1 MTTPPGMDMEAVLT
15 EAPAHTV
22 EADMVAEIRAT
33 AVVRAMVA
41 EIRAMAVVR
50 ATVVRA
56 DTEVKADMASRATA
70 VPGTKCTSM
79 ALSGLKNET

>member
-1 MTTPPGMDMEAVLT
+1 MTTPLDMDMEAVLM

-22 EADMVAEIRAT
+22 EA
-33 AVVRAMVA
+33 AMVA

-56 DTEVKADMASRATA
+56 DTGVKADMASRATA